1 MKLIPSGLME
11 ERLLPGSAE
20 SGINPVK
27 KDSLTVVLLRR
38 AGRPFS
44 AGEPNGGG

>member
-11 ERLLPGSAE
+11 ERLLSGSAE

-27 KDSLTVVLLRR
+27 KDSLTVVLPRHVGMR
-38 AGRPFS
+38 F
-44 AGEPNGGG
+44 